1 MRHLRFRRHLA
12 SQAPMASGAGAATL
26 PPKPA
31 AVLALALALG
41 KLS

>member
-12 SQAPMASGAGAATL
+12 SQALMASGAGAV
-26 PPKPA
+26 
-31 AVLALALALG
+31 VLALGLG